1 MHVTSW
7 SVGCLK
13 TKICK
18 HDAKNS
24 GDSCDVLVIGRWQW
38 IECSGGGGH
47 FTSFDQSTASLQIP
61 SWEAGNRKDRRCR
74 CWQIDIYSFGEQP
87 LVYFAS
93 TSRTLTAWN
102 FGSIAKCRR
111 IYGSRVKVVSWNETL
126 RTIWGWFLQITPH
139 VERCLI
145 HTPSTIMCTCH
156 RLYRRDGWA
165 KLWHHTF
172 HSPALTFKFK
182 GCHSNRAL
190 YLRIYSFFWLQY
202 PFWRDYTC
210 TLIDATA
217 STFKCS
223 TKPPYQN
230 WNLFEHFKCGQ
241 YTGQMKSDAKK
252 VPAHLIRS
260 SLATLLLHSLAACWA
275 QIKRDMLSRIWSK
288 NIHKIYLY
296 HCVLNLI

>member
-1 MHVTSW
+1 MKADKFSWGGAVYDLKFPLPIFLPIEVHIWLKIQYIEEEEKIYYQDLLENSSKFCRIWLPSW

-93 TSRTLTAWN
+93 TSRTLTVWSKLWN

-111 IYGSRVKVVSWNETL
+111 IYGSRVKVASWNETL
-126 RTIWGWFLQITPH
+126 WTIWGWFLQITPH

-145 HTPSTIMCTCH
+145 HTPSTCH
-156 RLYRRDGWA
+156 RLYLRDGWPNL
-165 KLWHHTF
+165 LWHNTF
-172 HSPALTFKFK
+172 HSPALTFNSTDVTPTE
-182 GCHSNRAL
+182 H
-190 YLRIYSFFWLQY
+190 
-202 PFWRDYTC
+202 
-210 TLIDATA
+210 
-217 STFKCS
+217 STFAYIHYFGRSTPFGEITFLQRCVFSLLINVTAFTLRCS
-223 TKPPYQN
+223 T
-230 WNLFEHFKCGQ
+230 
-241 YTGQMKSDAKK
+241 
-252 VPAHLIRS
+252 
-260 SLATLLLHSLAACWA
+260 
-275 QIKRDMLSRIWSK
+275 
-288 NIHKIYLY
+288 
-296 HCVLNLI
+296 